1 MRRRRKTSVWWLIP
15 IILLVGYCSRGRI
28 PNPPAKVETPAR
40 RTETPK
46 PATPVTAE
54 SPPPAPP
61 PRERSSDRKILGR
74 VVSVADGDTITV
86 LDESKTQIRVRLDAI
101 DAPESGQPFGQ
112 AAKRA
117 LSEMVFGKDV
127 IVYKKKEDRW
137 GRTVGHVIVDE
148 VDTNLAMLEASMAWH
163 YKQFDQNRRL
173 AAAEREARA
182 AKRGLWRDA
191 EPVPP
196 WEWRRLGKDE
206 RDRLRGAVS
215 VGGRR

>member
-1 MRRRRKTSVWWLIP
+1 
-15 IILLVGYCSRGRI
+15 
-28 PNPPAKVETPAR
+28 
-40 RTETPK
+40 
-46 PATPVTAE
+46 
-54 SPPPAPP
+54 
-61 PRERSSDRKILGR
+61 
-74 VVSVADGDTITV
+74 V
-86 LDESKTQIRVRLDAI
+86 LDETKTQIRVRLDAI

-127 IVYKKKEDRW
+127 IVYKKKDDRW
-137 GRTVGHVIVDE
+137 GRTVGHVIVDGM
-148 VDTNLAMLEASMAWH
+148 DTNLAMLEAGMAWH

-173 AAAEREARA
+173 AEEERQARA

-206 RDRLRGAVS
+206 RDRLR
-215 VGGRR
+215 